1 MSYNELKQILDEL
14 NRRTGEILELLNELI
29 ARMEYK

>member
-29 ARMEYK
+29 AHMEYK